1 MRALKLMQQNA
12 IQLHLSIQTT
22 AMPVARRGKASVDAE
37 LESDS
42 TILERTTT
50 SAETLVDIQLE
61 SESDRAEA
69 IMLIVLTLKEYAL
82 RAVLSGV
89 KLQVLLGMLLTMAGG
104 SGLSE
109 PTLKLVDMASTDGII
124 ASGPRFQDLPSELL
138 LMPMAEVGLSTRVPI
153 SMVTLAAI
161 GEDFQEEPGISM
173 SQSETSSGLSEPT
186 LKVVDLAS
194 TDGIQASG
202 PRFQDQL

>member
-61 SESDRAEA
+61 SESDRAEP

-104 SGLSE
+104 SGSSE
-109 PTLKLVDMASTDGII
+109 PTLKLVDMASTDGM

-186 LKVVDLAS
+186 LKLVDLAS